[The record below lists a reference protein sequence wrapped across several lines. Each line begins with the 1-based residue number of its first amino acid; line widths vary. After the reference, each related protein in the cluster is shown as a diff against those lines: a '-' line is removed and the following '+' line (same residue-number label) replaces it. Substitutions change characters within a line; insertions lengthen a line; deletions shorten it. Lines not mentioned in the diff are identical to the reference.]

1 VHEKVGEDG
10 WSGLVQVKV
19 PLGSFLSR
27 VASRA
32 QEEARAGCSQED
44 VVQELRSQFGRIDS
58 YGSEGSQQVKAEE
71 VCRTIA

>member
-1 VHEKVGEDG
+1 MHEKVGEEG
-10 WSGLVQVKV
+10 WIGLVQVKV

-71 VCRTIA
+71 VCRTVA